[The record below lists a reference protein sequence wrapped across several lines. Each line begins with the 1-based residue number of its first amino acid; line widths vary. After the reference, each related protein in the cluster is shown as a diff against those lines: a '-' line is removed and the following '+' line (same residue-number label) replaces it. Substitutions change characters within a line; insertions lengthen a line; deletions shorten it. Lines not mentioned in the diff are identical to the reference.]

1 VGVILLTSSA
11 LSKCCA
17 ACWAKPAP
25 SNAAA
30 KIPRKPNLKLFM
42 ETPDEKIQIIPEKS
56 KLFATWTQT
65 AYCAIAGRR
74 IPAGG
79 RVLRQN

>member
-1 VGVILLTSSA
+1 
-11 LSKCCA
+11 
-17 ACWAKPAP
+17 
-25 SNAAA
+25 
-30 KIPRKPNLKLFM
+30 M